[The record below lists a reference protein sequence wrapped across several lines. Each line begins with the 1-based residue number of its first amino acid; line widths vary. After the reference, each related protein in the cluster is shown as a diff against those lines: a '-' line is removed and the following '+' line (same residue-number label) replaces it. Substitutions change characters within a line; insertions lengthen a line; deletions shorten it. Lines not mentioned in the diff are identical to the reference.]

1 MCFFSRTMAAV
12 TQRALRGVQQLPW
25 TARSLDLSPTEHV
38 WDMMKREITLFPEP
52 ARINAELRQRVQDA
66 WDNLS
71 QDGIRHL
78 YDRLHARM
86 YPCVVARGGYI
97 VN

>member
-38 WDMMKREITLFPEP
+38 WDMMKREITRSPDP
-52 ARINAELRQRVQDA
+52 ATTIAELRKRVQDV
-66 WDNLS
+66 WD
-71 QDGIRHL
+71 
-78 YDRLHARM
+78 M
-86 YPCVVARGGYI
+86 
-97 VN
+97 